1 MPVINT
7 NVSSVIARNALN
19 KNEIEMTKAMEKLS
33 TGKRI
38 NTSGDDAAGMAITSR
53 MSAQISGLD
62 QAARNAN
69 DGISMIQTAESAY
82 IEVSDMLQR
91 MRQLAIQAASETYG
105 DVDRQAL
112 DLEYQQLGDEVNRI
126 ASTTEWNGFM
136 MLDGTVGDGDPVKIQ
151 SGANALQTV
160 DIAFGTLYGKAH
172 VKGENFIS
180 DASGALVTATANGS
194 FTSTI
199 TNPSGATGAVTSHSV
214 KIANAA
220 SLEEN
225 DYLIFTVTE
234 NDGKTTHE
242 VSLKLS
248 ADMVTDINDTT
259 AAVAIDTNAVVEDG
273 KTLSNVAGTLTDGN
287 AGAALGLEIKST
299 GTAGT
304 ITIAGTDFDKTT
316 AALGTFT
323 ISDIQ
328 IRRGLT
334 ANLSGTDLSK
344 QTKATA
350 AITALDTTIDEVN
363 AQRATYGSFISR
375 LEHAAQNLTNV
386 SANTAASRSRILDA
400 DYARET
406 TELARTQIIQQAGT
420 AMLAQANQIKQTVLS
435 LLK

>member
-19 KNEIEMTKAMEKLS
+19 KNEHEMTKAMEKLS

-38 NTSGDDAAGMAITSR
+38 NSSGDDAAGMAITSR

-126 ASTTEWNGFM
+126 SSTTEWNGFM

-160 DIAFGTLYGKAH
+160 DISFGTLYGKAH
-172 VKGENFIS
+172 VKGESTIEDS
-180 DASGALVTATANGS
+180 TGALVTGTANGS
-194 FTSTI
+194 FTDTI
-199 TNPSGATGAVTSHSV
+199 VAAATNAEMTNTIV
-214 KIANAA
+214 IANAA
-220 SLEEN
+220 SLAEN
-225 DYLIFTVTE
+225 DYIVFTITE
-234 NDGKTTHE
+234 NDGKTTHD
-242 VSLKLS
+242 VSLKLT
-248 ADMVTDINDTT
+248 ADMATNIGNTT
-259 AAVAIDTNAVVEDG
+259 ADTLDDNAVVEDG
-273 KTLSNVAGTLTDGN
+273 KTLLNVGGSLTAGN
-287 AGAALGLEIKST
+287 ASATDLGIT
-299 GTAGT
+299 IDATTTAGT
-304 ITIAGTDFDKTT
+304 ITINALNHDTGTAG
-316 AALGTFT
+316 LGSFT
-323 ISDIQ
+323 ISDLK

-334 ANLSGTDLSK
+334 ANLDATDLSK
-344 QTKATA
+344 QAKATA
-350 AITALDTTIDEVN
+350 AITALDVTIDEVN

-400 DYARET
+400 DYARQT
-406 TELARTQIIQQAGT
+406 TELARTQIIAQAGT

>member
-19 KNEIEMTKAMEKLS
+19 KNESEMTKAMEKLS

-38 NTSGDDAAGMAITSR
+38 NSSGDDAAGMAITSR

-126 ASTTEWNGFM
+126 SSTTEWNGFM

-160 DIAFGTLYGKAH
+160 DISFGTLYGKAH
-172 VKGENFIS
+172 VKGENTIEDS
-180 DASGALVTATANGS
+180 SGKLVTATANGS
-194 FTSTI
+194 FTDTI
-199 TNPSGATGAVTSHSV
+199 VAATTSANMTNSIA
-214 KIANAA
+214 IANFA
-220 SLEEN
+220 SLAEN
-225 DYLIFTVTE
+225 DYIVFTITE
-234 NDGKTTHE
+234 NDGKTTHD
-242 VSLKLS
+242 VSLKLTKAM
-248 ADMVTDINDTT
+248 ADNIIAGTADTL
-259 AAVAIDTNAVVEDG
+259 DDNAVVEDG
-273 KTLSNVAGTLTDGN
+273 KTLLNVGGSLTAGNGGATDLGITVD
-287 AGAALGLEIKST
+287 ATGA
-299 GTAGT
+299 AGT
-304 ITIAGTDFDKTT
+304 ITINALNHDTGTAG
-316 AALGTFT
+316 LGSFT
-323 ISDIQ
+323 ISDLK

-334 ANLSGTDLSK
+334 ANLDATDLSK
-344 QTKATA
+344 QAKATA
-350 AITALDTTIDEVN
+350 AITALDVTIDEVN

-400 DYARET
+400 DYARQT
-406 TELARTQIIQQAGT
+406 TELARTQIIAQAGT

>member
-19 KNEIEMTKAMEKLS
+19 KNEQEMTKAMEKLS

-38 NTSGDDAAGMAITSR
+38 NSSGDDAAGMAITSR
-53 MSAQISGLD
+53 MSSQISGLD

-91 MRQLAIQAASETYG
+91 MRQLSIQAASETYG
-105 DVDRQAL
+105 NVDRQAL

-151 SGANALQTV
+151 SGANADQTV
-160 DIAFGTLYGKAH
+160 DIGFGTLYGKAH
-172 VKGENFIS
+172 IKAEKFIDDS
-180 DASGALVTATANGS
+180 TGALAHNTANGS
-194 FTSTI
+194 FKNTIVASAATNAAATHTVAI
-199 TNPSGATGAVTSHSV
+199 TNY
-214 KIANAA
+214 A
-220 SLEEN
+220 SLAEN
-225 DYLIFTVTE
+225 DYLIFTLTE

-242 VSLKLS
+242 VSIKLN
-248 ADMVTDINDTT
+248 ATDITTLTGTNTT
-259 AAVAIDTNAVVEDG
+259 AIGGTTVIEDG
-273 KTLSNVAGTLTDGN
+273 KTLANVIGSGTNTAGDVDFGI
-287 AGAALGLEIKST
+287 GAIEGT
-299 GTAGT
+299 GTAGQIKFT
-304 ITIAGTDFDKTT
+304 GTTAGTGGT
-316 AALGTFT
+316 AANADFT
-323 ISDIQ
+323 ISDMQ

-334 ANLSGTDLSK
+334 ANLAGTDLSTQAK
-344 QTKATA
+344 STA
-350 AITALDTTIDEVN
+350 SITALDVTIDAVN

-375 LEHAAQNLTNV
+375 LEHAAANLTNV

-400 DYARET
+400 DYARQT
-406 TELARTQIIQQAGT
+406 TELARTQIIAQAGT
-420 AMLAQANQIKQTVLS
+420 AMLAQANQIKQTVLA

>member
-160 DIAFGTLYGKAH
+160 DIAFGTLFGKAH
-172 VKGENFIS
+172 VKGESFIS

-199 TNPSGATGAVTSHSV
+199 TNPNGATNAATSHSIV
-214 KIANAA
+214 IANAA

-287 AGAALGLEIKST
+287 AGAVLGLTIKST

-304 ITIAGTDFDKTT
+304 ITIAGTDFDKST
-316 AALGTFT
+316 AALSTFT
-323 ISDIQ
+323 ISDIK

>member
-19 KNEIEMTKAMEKLS
+19 KNEHEMTKAMEKLS

-38 NTSGDDAAGMAITSR
+38 NSSGDDAAGMAITSR

-105 DVDRQAL
+105 NVDRQAL
-112 DLEYQQLGDEVNRI
+112 DLEYQQLGDEVSRI

-136 MLDGTVGDGDPVKIQ
+136 MLDGTVGNGDPVKIQ
-151 SGANALQTV
+151 SGANAEQTV
-160 DIAFGTLYGKAH
+160 DISFGTLYGKAH
-172 VKGENFIS
+172 VSAENFIDDS
-180 DASGALVTATANGS
+180 KGALVHATANGS
-194 FTSTI
+194 FTNTI
-199 TNPSGATGAVTSHSV
+199 AAAATNSNRTNSIA
-214 KIANAA
+214 IANYA
-220 SLEEN
+220 SLAEN
-225 DYLIFTVTE
+225 DYIIFTITE
-234 NDGKTTHE
+234 NDGKTTHD
-242 VSLKLS
+242 VSLKLT
-248 ADMVTDINDTT
+248 AAMVTDIGDNTG
-259 AAVAIDTNAVVEDG
+259 AAALDTNAIVEDG
-273 KTLSNVAGTLTDGN
+273 KTLLNVGGSLVAGNGGAKDLGITVDSTGTPGTITIN
-287 AGAALGLEIKST
+287 ALNHDT
-299 GTAGT
+299 GTAG
-304 ITIAGTDFDKTT
+304 
-316 AALGTFT
+316 LGDFT
-323 ISDIQ
+323 ISDLK

-334 ANLSGTDLSK
+334 ANLDGTDLST
-344 QTKATA
+344 QAKATA
-350 AITALDTTIDEVN
+350 SITALDVTIDEVN

-400 DYARET
+400 DYARQT
-406 TELARTQIIQQAGT
+406 TELARTQIIAQAGT

>member
-19 KNEIEMTKAMEKLS
+19 KNESEMTKAMEKLS

-38 NTSGDDAAGMAITSR
+38 NSSGDDAAGMAITSR

-126 ASTTEWNGFM
+126 SSTTEWNGFM

-160 DIAFGTLYGKAH
+160 DISFGTLYGKAH
-172 VKGENFIS
+172 VKGENTIEDS
-180 DASGALVTATANGS
+180 SGKLVTATANGS
-194 FTSTI
+194 FTDTI
-199 TNPSGATGAVTSHSV
+199 VAATTSANMTNSIA
-214 KIANAA
+214 IANFA
-220 SLEEN
+220 SLAEN
-225 DYLIFTVTE
+225 DYIVFTITE
-234 NDGKTTHE
+234 NDGKTTHD
-242 VSLKLS
+242 VSLKLT
-248 ADMVTDINDTT
+248 ADMATNIGNTT
-259 AAVAIDTNAVVEDG
+259 ADTLDDNAVVEDG
-273 KTLSNVAGTLTDGN
+273 KTLLNVGGSLTAGNGGATD
-287 AGAALGLEIKST
+287 LGIT
-299 GTAGT
+299 IDATTTAGT
-304 ITIAGTDFDKTT
+304 ITINGLNHDTGTAG
-316 AALGTFT
+316 LGSFT
-323 ISDIQ
+323 ISDLK

-334 ANLSGTDLSK
+334 ANLDGTDLSTQAK
-344 QTKATA
+344 STA
-350 AITALDTTIDEVN
+350 SITALDVTIDEVN

-400 DYARET
+400 DYARQT
-406 TELARTQIIQQAGT
+406 TELARTQIIAQAGT
-420 AMLAQANQIKQTVLS
+420 AMLAQANQIKQTVLE